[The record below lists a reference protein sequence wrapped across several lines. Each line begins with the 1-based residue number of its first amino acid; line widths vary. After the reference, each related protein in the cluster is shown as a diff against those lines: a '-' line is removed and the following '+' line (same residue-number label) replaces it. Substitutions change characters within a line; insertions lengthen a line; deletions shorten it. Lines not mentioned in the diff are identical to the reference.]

1 MRPSFVP
8 GATFTSERRQAPRIE
23 VTSPAWIE
31 GARGRLVA
39 CTIVNFSVGGAQ
51 LSLSQEIVLPSRFA
65 LLLSKDGK
73 SKHECCVVW
82 RKLDQLGVRF
92 VGL

>member
-1 MRPSFVP
+1 MRPSFSP
-8 GATFTSERRQAPRIE
+8 GAAFASERRKAPRIE
-23 VTSPAWIE
+23 VTSSAWI

-51 LSLSQEIVLPSRFA
+51 LSLSEHVVLPSRFT

-82 RKLDQLGVRF
+82 RKLDELGVRF
-92 VGL
+92 VEV